1 MADKSAEAFRTI
13 SEVAETIGVPQHVLR
28 FWETRFPSVK
38 PLKRGGNRRY
48 YRPDDVEL
56 LRAINRLLYT
66 DGYTIKGVQ
75 KLLKE
80 KGAKG
85 LLAEP
90 QAAVSA
96 RPAVS
101 ASPDTIPPG
110 ELFAHQP
117 VKSPALDAAFV
128 TSLSA
133 IRDRLAGALAQ
144 A

>member
-1 MADKSAEAFRTI
+1 MADKSADAFRTI

-28 FWETRFPSVK
+28 FWETRFPAVK

-48 YRPDDVEL
+48 YRPEDVEL

-75 KLLKE
+75 KLLKD
-80 KGAKG
+80 KGPKG

-90 QAAVSA
+90 APVIPVS
-96 RPAVS
+96 PAVTTLPE
-101 ASPDTIPPG
+101 AVPPG
-110 ELFAHQP
+110 ELFARPVQP
-117 VKSPALDAAFV
+117 TAVDAAFV
-128 TSLSA
+128 TSLRA